1 MLMLLLLSYG
11 LHAAPVQ
18 VDSLTVGRFG
28 KVMIYKPESPKELV
42 LFISGDAGWKYGVI
56 NMAKA
61 LADKGAIVAGINILH
76 YWKNAQQ
83 GNEACIY
90 ASADVEMLSAL
101 LQKRYNF
108 SSYQKPILCGY
119 SSGATLVYGLLAQAP
134 LETYKGGIA
143 LGFCPDIAGK
153 RPLCEG
159 SGLQAVPLADGK
171 GYDLLPRKNLT
182 TPFAVLIGNLD
193 KVCDVDKTT
202 AFMKDIPGERIYR
215 LPTVGHGFAKQKD
228 WMPQFLKAYQD
239 IVTHPVRKDS
249 YGEEKG
255 SYTLNP
261 TNLPVTVIPP
271 APGAS
276 DQPLVFGVSGDG
288 GWRGF
293 IENLGTDLSAH
304 EIPVVGLDALRY
316 FWNAKT
322 PEQTTTDI
330 ASAIRFYLKKWNRDS
345 FVLLGYSFGA
355 DVMPFIVNRLPED
368 LRPKLK
374 MMVLL
379 SPDTQADFEFHFSSW
394 LNKAHSDS
402 FQVVPEI
409 ERTRGVHTIAFYGR
423 EEAQRPLASLPEDL
437 IKTILVNGDH
447 HYHYEHAS
455 MSAIIVRE
463 IKEARSSTPAN

>member
-1 MLMLLLLSYG
+1 MLLLLSYSI
-11 LHAAPVQ
+11 HAAPVQ
-18 VDSLTVGRFG
+18 IDSFTVGRFG
-28 KVMIYKPESPKELV
+28 KVMIYKPASPKELV

-61 LADKGAIVAGINILH
+61 LADKGAIVAGIDILH
-76 YWKNAQQ
+76 YWKNVQQ
-83 GNEACIY
+83 ENEACIY
-90 ASADVEMLSAL
+90 ASADIEMLSGL
-101 LQKRYNF
+101 LQKKYNF

-143 LGFCPDIAGK
+143 LGFCPDITGK

-159 SGLQAVPLADGK
+159 SGLHAVPLPNGK
-171 GYDLLPRKNLT
+171 GYDLLARKNLT

-193 KVCDVDKTT
+193 KVCDADKTA

-215 LPTVGHGFAKQKD
+215 LPTVGHAFAKQKD

-239 IVTHPVRKDS
+239 IVAQPKD
-249 YGEEKG
+249 EG
-255 SYTLNP
+255 SYTANS
-261 TNLPVTVIPP
+261 NDLPVTVIPP

-276 DQPLVFGVSGDG
+276 DQPLVFGISGDG

-316 FWNAKT
+316 FWSSKT
-322 PEQTTTDI
+322 PEQTTDDI
-330 ASAIRFYLKKWNRDS
+330 SSAIRFYLKKWNRDS

-355 DVMPFIVNRLPED
+355 NVMPFVVNRLPED
-368 LRPKLK
+368 LRGKLK

-394 LNKAHSDS
+394 LNKTHSDS
-402 FQVVPEI
+402 FPVVPEI
-409 ERTRGVHTIAFYGR
+409 EKTHGVHTIVFYGK
-423 EEAQRPLASLPEDL
+423 EETQHPLASLPEDVV
-437 IKTILVNGDH
+437 KTIFVNGDH

-455 MSAIIVRE
+455 MSATIVHE
-463 IKEARSSTPAN
+463 ISETHSSTPAN